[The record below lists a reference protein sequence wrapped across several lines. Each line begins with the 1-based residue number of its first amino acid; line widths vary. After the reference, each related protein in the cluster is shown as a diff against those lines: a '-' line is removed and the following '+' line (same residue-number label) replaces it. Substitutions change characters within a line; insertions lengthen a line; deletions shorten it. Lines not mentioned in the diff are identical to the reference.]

1 MNQCISKSSV
11 ITIYLEYLA
20 MDLEETCFN
29 FLIDFIMNPKKR
41 GAWTMVFEQIMVCYL
56 IRLNLSILVLI

>member
-1 MNQCISKSSV
+1 
-11 ITIYLEYLA
+11 